1 MAKITPILWK
11 GKKNKKGEHPIYL
24 RLEAG
29 DKRQYFSLRI
39 YIRPSHWNPSLT
51 ANKKVR
57 ASHRRADA
65 FNTEIRSAIKTAE
78 DEIDRLRGLKE
89 TITPAL
95 LKASL
100 LPSANSRFD
109 FILYGERYA
118 DELHQ
123 LGKISTSRRYYSN
136 LRMLRLYAGDTLL
149 FDRLTLQF
157 LRDYRTYQVGMLGN
171 KESTVAST
179 FRAIKALV
187 NRAIKE
193 GLIRRD
199 DNPFINFPVPN
210 PKSSKAKLSLAE
222 IEAIVTLDLD
232 EDSPIWHTRNYFLFS
247 FYCAGVRF
255 RDVCLLTNGNVRG
268 GRLQYSMSKTGTPK
282 NIVLVPAAQKIVD
295 TYSVTDQEHDELLFP
310 LLKSYDISDA
320 DKLHRSVASRSAI
333 VNRLLKDIAKEA
345 KITPDVSFHM
355 SRHSWAD
362 YARREGWDVYKISK
376 ALGHKDL
383 KATENYLRGFD
394 TESIDEEMG
403 KLFGG
408 DP

>member
-1 MAKITPILWK
+1 
-11 GKKNKKGEHPIYL
+11 
-24 RLEAG
+24 
-29 DKRQYFSLRI
+29 
-39 YIRPSHWNPSLT
+39 
-51 ANKKVR
+51 
-57 ASHRRADA
+57 
-65 FNTEIRSAIKTAE
+65 
-78 DEIDRLRGLKE
+78 
-89 TITPAL
+89 
-95 LKASL
+95 
-100 LPSANSRFD
+100 
-109 FILYGERYA
+109 
-118 DELHQ
+118 
-123 LGKISTSRRYYSN
+123 
-136 LRMLRLYAGDTLL
+136 
-149 FDRLTLQF
+149 
-157 LRDYRTYQVGMLGN
+157 
-171 KESTVAST
+171 
-179 FRAIKALV
+179 
-187 NRAIKE
+187 
-193 GLIRRD
+193 
-199 DNPFINFPVPN
+199 
-210 PKSSKAKLSLAE
+210 
-222 IEAIVTLDLD
+222 
-232 EDSPIWHTRNYFLFS
+232 
-247 FYCAGVRF
+247 
-255 RDVCLLTNGNVRG
+255 
-268 GRLQYSMSKTGTPK
+268 MSKTGTPK